1 MLQPVSLE
9 HERIMRLRH
18 IELFQAVLQ
27 TGSLTAAAEL
37 LHISQPA
44 ASKILQ
50 HAEQQLGF
58 ALFSRVR
65 GKLLPTAE
73 ARILQ
78 QQTERLS
85 AELQDLRRLSAS
97 LRRGEE
103 RALRLVCTPTLAQTL
118 LPDVVCGWRAE
129 YPQTRCDLATQHT
142 SEIVQAL
149 LLREADLGLTL
160 QRVEHPDLHTEVLTQ
175 GRMMAIAPPGWW
187 SEAACSTSI
196 RLQDMAGLSLI
207 GLDTR
212 DALGGLLRG
221 HIEELQPPA
230 RIDISVQTYQ
240 LARMLVAAGQGL
252 ALVDPF
258 TALSG
263 NLGDVQARPLEPN
276 IPVTLYLLRRVDETP
291 SAAQQAL
298 LTRLQSLATE
308 LLAAQG

>member
-221 HIEELQPPA
+221 HIEVLQPPA

-263 NLGDVQARPLEPN
+263 KLGDVQARPLEPN

-298 LTRLQSLATE
+298 LTRLQSLATD

>member
-1 MLQPVSLE
+1 
-9 HERIMRLRH
+9 MRLRH

-85 AELQDLRRLSAS
+85 AELQDLRRLAGN

-103 RALRLVCTPTLAQTL
+103 RALRLICTPTLAQTL
-118 LPDVVCGWRAE
+118 LSGAVCGWRE
-129 YPQTRCDLATQHT
+129 DFPQTHCDLATQHT

-149 LLREADLGLTL
+149 LLREAELGLTL
-160 QRVEHPDLHTEVLTQ
+160 QQVEHPDLHTEVLAQ

-187 SEAACSTSI
+187 NEEQCATPV
-196 RLQDMAGLSLI
+196 RLHSLAGLSLI

-212 DALGGLLRG
+212 DALGGLLRER
-221 HIEELQPPA
+221 IQELEPPA

-258 TALSG
+258 TALAG
-263 NLGDVQARPLEPN
+263 HQGAVQARPLEPH
-276 IPVTLYLLRRVDETP
+276 IPVALYLLRRIDETP

-298 LTRLQSLATE
+298 LKRLQMQAATAIG
-308 LLAAQG
+308 LTD

>member
-1 MLQPVSLE
+1 
-9 HERIMRLRH
+9 MRLRH
-18 IELFQAVLQ
+18 VELFQAVLQ

-58 ALFSRVR
+58 TLFSRVR

-85 AELQDLRRLSAS
+85 AELQDLRRLSDS

-103 RALRLVCTPTLAQTL
+103 RALRLVCTPALAQTL
-118 LPDVVCGWRAE
+118 LSDAVCSWRKDF
-129 YPQTRCDLATQHT
+129 PQTRCVLATQHT

-160 QRVEHPDLHTEVLTQ
+160 QRVEHPGLHTEVLAQ
-175 GRMMAIAPPGWW
+175 GKMMAIAPLGWW
-187 SEAACSTSI
+187 SEDQCIAPI
-196 RLQDMAGLSLI
+196 RLQSMAGLSLI

-221 HIEELQPPA
+221 HIQELEPPVH
-230 RIDISVQTYQ
+230 IEISVQTYQ

-258 TALSG
+258 TALADH
-263 NLGDVQARPLEPN
+263 LGDIQARPLEPN
-276 IPVTLYLLRRVDETP
+276 IPVPLYLLRRVDETP
-291 SAAQQAL
+291 TTAQKAL
-298 LTRLQSLATE
+298 LKHLQTLAIDLLE
-308 LLAAQG
+308 LHG